1 MRPLVVKGSDPL
13 SRPLLRGLTPHTG
26 HMDLLGAIRGRD
38 REALA
43 ALVADDVVFYSPATT
58 YRGRDQVVDVLALI
72 GSVLEEVTATR
83 QVETV
88 TFIKGHSEGEH
99 LDGVL
104 VEISD
109 ADGRIAEITLLLR
122 PLATLQ
128 MAIRRLARAMAEGAQ
143 PDA

>member
-1 MRPLVVKGSDPL
+1 ME
-13 SRPLLRGLTPHTG
+13 LLR
-26 HMDLLGAIRGRD
+26 AIRARD

-43 ALVADDVVFYSPATT
+43 LMVADDVVFHGPVST

-72 GSVLEEVTATR
+72 GSVLEDVTATR
-83 QVETV
+83 EVETV
-88 TFIKGHSEGEH
+88 TFVKGHMEGEE

-104 VEISD
+104 VEIRD

-128 MAIRRLARAMAEGAQ
+128 AAVLRMARALAEGG
-143 PDA
+143 